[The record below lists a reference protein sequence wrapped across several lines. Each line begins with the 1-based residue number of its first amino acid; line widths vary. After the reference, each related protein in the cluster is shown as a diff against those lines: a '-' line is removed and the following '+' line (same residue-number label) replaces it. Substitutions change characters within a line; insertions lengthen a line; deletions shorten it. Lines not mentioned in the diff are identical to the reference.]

1 MTETPARPSALERLR
16 IHVEAAVAN
25 GLAQPERLRWHLT
38 EAEEAV
44 FDLSLRDMPRLE
56 AVFIAWE
63 IAHGSM
69 SGPIG
74 DDRELEPDLHDELP
88 TVQQAKAIFDAG
100 GLQTTA
106 YIGCWT
112 TFADFSHP
120 VARPTPSDAIFPRHQ
135 VGHIRYR
142 GSYHGPVGSE
152 ATGGQAFRIRRTTL
166 MTNAHSNRPY
176 PA

>member
-74 DDRELEPDLHDELP
+74 DDRELETDLHDELP

-112 TFADFSHP
+112 TFAELFGIP
-120 VARPTPSDAIFPRHQ
+120 LRPADAYIWMRYFRDIR

-142 GSYHGPVGSE
+142 GSYHGPDS
-152 ATGGQAFRIRRTTL
+152 APKPTGGQAFGDTTDDL
-166 MTNAHSNRPY
+166 DDERPF
-176 PA
+176 